1 MIDAE
6 WLLAMSD
13 FSRVV
18 SALNYL
24 LCFETIGSLTQR
36 TSCSFKK
43 KSCATYPRRFYWGR
57 MEEEN
62 VEGKWLS
69 SRRWSWWQ
77 FEQLCFAFVVL
88 LGPLN
93 MHCT

>member
-1 MIDAE
+1 VIDAE

-43 KSCATYPRRFYWGR
+43 KILCY
-57 MEEEN
+57 
-62 VEGKWLS
+62 LS
-69 SRRWSWWQ
+69 S
-77 FEQLCFAFVVL
+77 EVL
-88 LGPLN
+88 LGTDGGGKCGGKMAVKSL
-93 MHCT
+93 MELVAI